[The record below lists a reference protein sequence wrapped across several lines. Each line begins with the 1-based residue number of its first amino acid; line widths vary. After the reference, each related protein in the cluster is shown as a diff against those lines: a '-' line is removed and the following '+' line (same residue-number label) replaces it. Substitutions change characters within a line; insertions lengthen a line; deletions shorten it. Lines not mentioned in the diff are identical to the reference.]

1 MKVINNISNVV
12 PFVDL
17 TNGQVFYDH
26 CGNWYLRCESV
37 MCEEYKEP
45 VNAVSLENGEL
56 EFFDMKQ
63 EVWPVVGN
71 FVAESI
77 GLST

>member
-1 MKVINNISNVV
+1 MRIENCISIAV

-17 TNGQVFYDH
+17 TNGQVFYDK

-37 MCEEYKEP
+37 MCEEFEEP

-63 EVWPVVGN
+63 EVYPVVGK
-71 FVAESI
+71 FVAERI
-77 GLST
+77 GF

>member
-1 MKVINNISNVV
+1 MKIEKCFFTSV
-12 PFVDL
+12 PFANL
-17 TNGQVFYDH
+17 TNGQVFYDT

-37 MCEEYKEP
+37 MCEEFEEP

-56 EFFDMKQ
+56 EFFDLKQ
-63 EVWPVVGN
+63 QVWPVIGK
-71 FVAESI
+71 FVAENI

>member
-1 MKVINNISNVV
+1 MKVVNNISNVV
-12 PFVDL
+12 PFADL
-17 TNGQVFYDH
+17 NNGQVFHDN

-37 MCEEYKEP
+37 MCEEFEEP

-56 EFFDMKQ
+56 EFFDLKE
-63 EVWPVVGN
+63 EVWPVVGK

-77 GLST
+77 GFST